1 MLRAPQKER
10 AFPWAAMLL
19 LCLII
24 VVSTADRQII
34 ALIKPVLDKTFGW
47 SAQDYAR
54 ISFWTQVA
62 SACSLLVS
70 GWLVDRLGS
79 RRVLGVALAGWSL
92 MTILHAVITSV
103 REFVLVR
110 ATLGALEGA
119 GMPSLMKLIATGVP
133 RAERARVIGLVNA
146 VPNVAAVIT
155 PVLVG
160 LLLPV
165 IGWKV
170 MVVVLGLTGV
180 VLAGFW
186 WRDQAGPWGATSS
199 DAPDELAQ
207 KVVEKTPASTASFTQ
222 AGVRRFALVFSLCKV
237 LSDATWWVL
246 LYWLPDIL
254 HTHLG
259 LSLRGVGIASGAV
272 YLGAGLGAFAGGLLP
287 GLFQTARRSRE
298 RARRLVMGLA
308 ALCVVP
314 MLFVYDT
321 KTVFVSLG
329 IFSLTLM
336 AHQVFATNLFALM
349 TEWVPGPLVGRIM
362 GIGAFCGNLGGAG
375 LLWLTGW
382 LPMPVVLGLCSLS
395 YLVAWGLL
403 RVWAN
408 PDWLERV
415 FGPSGT
421 HGKDRQG
428 VAVHGRSA
436 THAPVEGLLQAAAHG
451 G

>member
-186 WRDQAGPWGATSS
+186 WRDQAGPWGLRLPMSRMNRRKKWWKKH
-199 DAPDELAQ
+199 PPVQ
-207 KVVEKTPASTASFTQ
+207 PA
-222 AGVRRFALVFSLCKV
+222 
-237 LSDATWWVL
+237 
-246 LYWLPDIL
+246 L
-254 HTHLG
+254 HTLAC
-259 LSLRGVGIASGAV
+259 GV
-272 YLGAGLGAFAGGLLP
+272 LP
-287 GLFQTARRSRE
+287 SCFRCAKCCRMQ
-298 RARRLVMGLA
+298 
-308 ALCVVP
+308 
-314 MLFVYDT
+314 
-321 KTVFVSLG
+321 
-329 IFSLTLM
+329 
-336 AHQVFATNLFALM
+336 
-349 TEWVPGPLVGRIM
+349 
-362 GIGAFCGNLGGAG
+362 
-375 LLWLTGW
+375 
-382 LPMPVVLGLCSLS
+382 
-395 YLVAWGLL
+395 
-403 RVWAN
+403 
-408 PDWLERV
+408 
-415 FGPSGT
+415 
-421 HGKDRQG
+421 
-428 VAVHGRSA
+428 
-436 THAPVEGLLQAAAHG
+436 HG
-451 G
+451 GFCCIGYPISCTRIWG